1 MPHLSTAT
9 GVPTGAILGTTTM
22 LLTIIEELQPQYMG
36 VFFDRKAATYRHEMF
51 EEYKANREAMPDEL
65 VSQLV
70 NLKQL
75 IRSLGIVTRE
85 KDGFEADDFI
95 GIYSKVASQA
105 GVPCI
110 IYSGDN
116 DLLQL
121 TDGNTSVRI
130 TVKGVK
136 EIREYTPAA
145 ILEEF
150 GLAAPQLIDVKALK
164 GDSSDNIP
172 GVRGIGEKT
181 ALKLVQEFGSV
192 QALLEN
198 GGPERYRT
206 LLA

>member
-1 MPHLSTAT
+1 MTNRVVLVDGSSILYRAFFAMPHLSTAT

-85 KDGFEADDFI
+85 KDGFETDDFI
-95 GIYSKVASQA
+95 GIYSKVANQA
-105 GVPCI
+105 GNPCI

-121 TDGNTSVRI
+121 TDNNTSVS
-130 TVKGVK
+130 K
-136 EIREYTPAA
+136 P
-145 ILEEF
+145 
-150 GLAAPQLIDVKALK
+150 
-164 GDSSDNIP
+164 S
-172 GVRGIGEKT
+172 RGIRPTTSPEYV
-181 ALKLVQEFGSV
+181 AL
-192 QALLEN
+192 ATR
-198 GGPERYRT
+198 PP
-206 LLA
+206 